1 MRTANTHRNMARCA
15 ATATLAC
22 VLGLGLVAPAY
33 ADTASDLA
41 AARTKLEQIGT
52 QTQQIHE
59 ELSAQTQELDQTA
72 GEITQKADR
81 CTLRTSEHRSM
92 LQLRTSEHRSMYS
105 YVRLSIDRC
114 TATYV

>member
-1 MRTANTHRNMARCA
+1 MRTANTHKNMARCA

-52 QTQQIHE
+52 QT
-59 ELSAQTQELDQTA
+59 
-72 GEITQKADR
+72 
-81 CTLRTSEHRSM
+81 
-92 LQLRTSEHRSMYS
+92 
-105 YVRLSIDRC
+105 
-114 TATYV
+114 